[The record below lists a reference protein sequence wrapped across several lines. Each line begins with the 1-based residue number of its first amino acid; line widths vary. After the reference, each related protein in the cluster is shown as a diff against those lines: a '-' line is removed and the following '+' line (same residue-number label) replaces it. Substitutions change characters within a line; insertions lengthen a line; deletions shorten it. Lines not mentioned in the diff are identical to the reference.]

1 MKTGKL
7 VNEIYAALEGRKEE
21 LKLNIQNSREY
32 CLNNRNSVSEET
44 IMTIWLLYEDLKE
57 LVGRLDLSKKH

>member
-1 MKTGKL
+1 MKST
-7 VNEIYAALEGRKEE
+7 ERKEE
-21 LKLNIQNSREY
+21 LELSIQNSREY